1 MVVCSAARSASRA
14 SAASARPRDS
24 YRWAAQWRSARR
36 LDRQV
41 SRAQHRRGRIG
52 RIGRWLRDRYRR
64 VARWRSARR
73 LYRQVGRARHP
84 RGRATHIKRATQWR
98 FARRLDR
105 QVSPAQHRRGRIGRR
120 LRDSYTLAKPKLP
133 RLSVTRER
141 VDAFAY
147 VTGIAP
153 IACEPHIDACG
164 KSKSPR

>member
-1 MVVCSAARSASRA
+1 MAVCSAARSASRP

-24 YRWAAQWRSARR
+24 YRRPAQWRSARR

-41 SRAQHRRGRIG
+41 SRALHRRGRIG
-52 RIGRWLRDRYRR
+52 RRLCDPYRR
-64 VARWRSARR
+64 VARWRSVRR
-73 LYRQVGRARHP
+73 LYRQVGRAQHP
-84 RGRATHIKRATQWR
+84 RGRTTHIKRATQWR

-120 LRDSYTLAKPKLP
+120 LRDPYALAKPKLP
-133 RLSVTRER
+133 RLSILRER

-147 VTGIAP
+147 VTGIAA
-153 IACEPHIDACG
+153 IACEPHIDACS